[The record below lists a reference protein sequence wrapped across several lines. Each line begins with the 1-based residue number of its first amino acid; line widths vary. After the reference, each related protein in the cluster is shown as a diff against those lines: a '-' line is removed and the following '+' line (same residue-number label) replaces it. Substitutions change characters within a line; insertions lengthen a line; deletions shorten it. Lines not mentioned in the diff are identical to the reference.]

1 MAENCS
7 NCNALIAGNYC
18 SDCGQKVKLE
28 RINGHYIKHEIEH
41 VLHFEKGILYTIKAL
56 LLHPGASV
64 REFISENRNRLVKP
78 IIFIVVTSLI
88 YSLTAHFFHIEEGY
102 INIEEAQKASAVNYL
117 NQWVQGHYGYAN
129 LIMGIFIAAW
139 VRLFFRKH
147 DVNFYEI
154 VILLC
159 FVIGIEM
166 LLCALFA
173 LLEGT
178 THLAL
183 LPIAS
188 VVALIYTTWGIGNF
202 FDGKKA
208 VNYVKAFFAYVLGT
222 VSFSVAILIIGTV
235 VDLLL
240 KH

>member
-1 MAENCS
+1 M
-7 NCNALIAGNYC
+7 
-18 SDCGQKVKLE
+18 KLD

-64 REFISENRNRLVKP
+64 REFISQNRNRLVKP
-78 IIFIVVTSLI
+78 IIFIVITSLI

-102 INIEEAQKASAVNYL
+102 INIAYAKKASTVNYL

-129 LIMGIFIAAW
+129 LIMGIFIATW
-139 VRLFFRKH
+139 IRLFFRKY

-154 VILLC
+154 IILLC
-159 FVIGIEM
+159 FVMGIEM
-166 LLCALFA
+166 LFCALFA
-173 LLEGT
+173 LLEGV
-178 THLAL
+178 THLPLA
-183 LPIAS
+183 PVAS
-188 VVALIYTTWGIGNF
+188 VIVLIYTTWGIGNF
-202 FDGKKA
+202 FGKKVA
-208 VNYVKAFFAYVLGT
+208 NYLKAFFGYVLGT
-222 VSFSVAILIIGTV
+222 VSFSLAILIIGTM

>member
-1 MAENCS
+1 MAENCR
-7 NCNALIAGNYC
+7 NCNALITGNYC
-18 SDCGQKVKLE
+18 SDCGQKVKLD

-78 IIFIVVTSLI
+78 IIFIVITSLI

-102 INIEEAQKASAVNYL
+102 INIAYAKKASAVNYL

-139 VRLFFRKH
+139 VRLFFRKY

-154 VILLC
+154 IILLF
-159 FVIGIEM
+159 FVMGIEM
-166 LLCALFA
+166 LFCALFA
-173 LLEGT
+173 LLEGV
-178 THLAL
+178 THLPLA
-183 LPIAS
+183 PVAS
-188 VVALIYTTWGIGNF
+188 VIVLIYTTWGIGNF
-202 FDGKKA
+202 FGKKT
-208 VNYVKAFFAYVLGT
+208 VNYLKAFFAYVLGT
-222 VSFSVAILIIGTV
+222 VSFSVAILFIGTM